1 MATSTAREN
10 GLTEITINSFRK
22 FYRMQRH
29 VQFTTECS
37 NKNAIPAFCKLG
49 YRFIDHGKLTI
60 HEINKI
66 EKRSLETALNENKQK
81 LLIYE
86 NDFNIN
92 LDKLSFTCISPTHFH
107 NLVKYIKNSV
117 FNTEKALDKK
127 RDLKL
132 FKLINKPPSP
142 QNSAIIHNNTGVVIP
157 NDVLSLLHMGSNH
170 SIGGSTR
177 NHGSKVYT
185 ELNNIFEIFRKNG
198 RKLGLSELN
207 IEYIRSHI
215 SLAGQDITSCF
226 TNDLRITS
234 FLKFQKDNPN
244 TVVLLTDK
252 TQDYVILT
260 KEQYHT
266 KLSNFLDSPKYQ
278 KIDNFDLNFQM
289 QAYRNLLHCTMDGCV
304 NQQNGFLLQP
314 SSSISHMYGKVKVH
328 KSEWPIRG
336 ICTGYSHM
344 VIGPETYLKKL
355 LNPFT
360 TRCT

>member
-1 MATSTAREN
+1 M
-10 GLTEITINSFRK
+10 
-22 FYRMQRH
+22 
-29 VQFTTECS
+29 
-37 NKNAIPAFCKLG
+37 
-49 YRFIDHGKLTI
+49 
-60 HEINKI
+60 
-66 EKRSLETALNENKQK
+66 
-81 LLIYE
+81 
-86 NDFNIN
+86 
-92 LDKLSFTCISPTHFH
+92 
-107 NLVKYIKNSV
+107 
-117 FNTEKALDKK
+117 
-127 RDLKL
+127 
-132 FKLINKPPSP
+132 
-142 QNSAIIHNNTGVVIP
+142 
-157 NDVLSLLHMGSNH
+157 
-170 SIGGSTR
+170 
-177 NHGSKVYT
+177 
-185 ELNNIFEIFRKNG
+185 
-198 RKLGLSELN
+198 GLSELN

-215 SLAGQDITSCF
+215 SLAGHDITSCF
-226 TNDLRITS
+226 TNDPRITS
-234 FLKFQKDNPN
+234 FLKSQKDNPN

-355 LNPFT
+355 LNPLT
-360 TRCT
+360 TRCTYLVDSQLAFKRKFSVQKTKFDKTYTKWSVSILIKCIHLLTYQKQLIIF